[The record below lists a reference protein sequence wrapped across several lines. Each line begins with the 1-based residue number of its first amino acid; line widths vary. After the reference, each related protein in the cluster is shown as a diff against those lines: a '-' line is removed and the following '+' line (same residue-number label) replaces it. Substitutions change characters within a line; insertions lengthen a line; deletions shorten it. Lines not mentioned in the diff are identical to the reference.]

1 VLSSS
6 PGLSSEFYCQ
16 IKWLNLRHRRQKGDV
31 KMKGNAD
38 ELAYLITG
46 DLSIFLQNMAN
57 TASK

>member
-16 IKWLNLRHRRQKGDV
+16 IKWLNLRHRRQKGHV

-38 ELAYLITG
+38 ELASPNFCKICRA
-46 DLSIFLQNMAN
+46 QQANNM
-57 TASK
+57 